1 MAPSTSP
8 LRPRQAQSVPIA
20 TEPAPL
26 VAERLRRRGPTS
38 TRLPHTRAVSH
49 MPVASSPSLLL
60 AAQAWPA
67 LLLPGRSLFA
77 LSHRP
82 PSRLHTALHQR
93 AAAHDRRCAGGP
105 LRAAAVEVRRHRRW
119 RQAAESSGVCMRAA
133 GATCEPGSGR
143 PRWRPPEAARDLR
156 PHGVLRRRL
165 VAGEVCR
172 LQALPRVTALLT
184 ALLLAPQAGWPCQHA
199 VLALPGPRRLDGSF
213 AGRQES
219 GQSAA
224 SPLHCVLTL
233 TRRAHTWRTR
243 SSTCRAATAP
253 TSSPPEAQARSHT
266 SSVRRASLSVPQQE
280 GALGYRPCL
289 HWRGPRSTTSTRS
302 VSARQAGRRVPRQYI
317 RSDVQ
322 CPVRACSSV

>member
-1 MAPSTSP
+1 MREGKCAKGEREAHGSNSTCIADSKQNFHSYAGLHPPSFAREPTHPTLTRGSG
-8 LRPRQAQSVPIA
+8 PRRRRLARSAHAI
-20 TEPAPL
+20 E
-26 VAERLRRRGPTS
+26 AER
-38 TRLPHTRAVSH
+38 
-49 MPVASSPSLLL
+49 
-60 AAQAWPA
+60 
-67 LLLPGRSLFA
+67 
-77 LSHRP
+77 
-82 PSRLHTALHQR
+82 
-93 AAAHDRRCAGGP
+93 
-105 LRAAAVEVRRHRRW
+105 
-119 RQAAESSGVCMRAA
+119 
-133 GATCEPGSGR
+133 GARR

-165 VAGEVCR
+165 VASEVCR

-199 VLALPGPRRLDGSF
+199 VLALPRPRRLDGSF

-289 HWRGPRSTTSTRS
+289 HWRGPRSTSTRS

>member
-1 MAPSTSP
+1 MKGAVDDCHHRLSTPTLSRARAAQRPARAPY
-8 LRPRQAQSVPIA
+8 LRPRRQAEGFHLSKESRKSGLSSRPHRACNHASFAREPTHA
-20 TEPAPL
+20 TLTRGSGPRRRRLARSAHAIE
-26 VAERLRRRGPTS
+26 AER
-38 TRLPHTRAVSH
+38 
-49 MPVASSPSLLL
+49 
-60 AAQAWPA
+60 
-67 LLLPGRSLFA
+67 
-77 LSHRP
+77 
-82 PSRLHTALHQR
+82 
-93 AAAHDRRCAGGP
+93 
-105 LRAAAVEVRRHRRW
+105 
-119 RQAAESSGVCMRAA
+119 
-133 GATCEPGSGR
+133 GARR

-199 VLALPGPRRLDGSF
+199 VLALPRPRRLDGSF

>member
-1 MAPSTSP
+1 
-8 LRPRQAQSVPIA
+8 
-20 TEPAPL
+20 
-26 VAERLRRRGPTS
+26 
-38 TRLPHTRAVSH
+38 

-105 LRAAAVEVRRHRRW
+105 LRAAAVEARRHRRW
-119 RQAAESSGVCMRAA
+119 RQGAESSGVCMRAA

-143 PRWRPPEAARDLR
+143 PRWHPPEAARDLR

-199 VLALPGPRRLDGSF
+199 VLALLALPRPRRLDGSF

-322 CPVRACSSV
+322 CPVRACSFV

>member
-1 MAPSTSP
+1 
-8 LRPRQAQSVPIA
+8 
-20 TEPAPL
+20 
-26 VAERLRRRGPTS
+26 
-38 TRLPHTRAVSH
+38 

-165 VAGEVCR
+165 VAAEVCR
-172 LQALPRVTALLT
+172 LQALQRVTALLT
-184 ALLLAPQAGWPCQHA
+184 ALLLAPQAGWPCQHKHA

-280 GALGYRPCL
+280 GRGTGLPPVPALVRCEVNYFQSLGL
-289 HWRGPRSTTSTRS
+289 GPASWSTRPS
-302 VSARQAGRRVPRQYI
+302 
-317 RSDVQ
+317 
-322 CPVRACSSV
+322 PVHQE

>member
-1 MAPSTSP
+1 
-8 LRPRQAQSVPIA
+8 
-20 TEPAPL
+20 
-26 VAERLRRRGPTS
+26 
-38 TRLPHTRAVSH
+38 

-172 LQALPRVTALLT
+172 LQALPWSPHSSTLCFLRLRLVGLASTRSWHCQVPVGSTAPLLVDRSQGRV
-184 ALLLAPQAGWPCQHA
+184 
-199 VLALPGPRRLDGSF
+199 LPRP
-213 AGRQES
+213 A
-219 GQSAA
+219 
-224 SPLHCVLTL
+224 
-233 TRRAHTWRTR
+233 RRAHAHT
-243 SSTCRAATAP
+243 
-253 TSSPPEAQARSHT
+253 ARSHMAYAQLNV
-266 SSVRRASLSVPQQE
+266 SRCHRAYVLFS
-280 GALGYRPCL
+280 
-289 HWRGPRSTTSTRS
+289 
-302 VSARQAGRRVPRQYI
+302 
-317 RSDVQ
+317 
-322 CPVRACSSV
+322 

>member
-1 MAPSTSP
+1 MLKVFSFRKSRKSG
-8 LRPRQAQSVPIA
+8 LSSRPDRVCNHASFA
-20 TEPAPL
+20 REPTHPTLTRGSGPRRRRLARSAHAIE
-26 VAERLRRRGPTS
+26 AER
-38 TRLPHTRAVSH
+38 
-49 MPVASSPSLLL
+49 
-60 AAQAWPA
+60 
-67 LLLPGRSLFA
+67 
-77 LSHRP
+77 
-82 PSRLHTALHQR
+82 
-93 AAAHDRRCAGGP
+93 
-105 LRAAAVEVRRHRRW
+105 
-119 RQAAESSGVCMRAA
+119 
-133 GATCEPGSGR
+133 GARR

-199 VLALPGPRRLDGSF
+199 VLALPRPRRLDGSF

>member
-1 MAPSTSP
+1 MAPSTAP

-38 TRLPHTRAVSH
+38 TRFPHACRLLTLAPSRGAGLAGASLARALAVCAVSQASIAPAH
-49 MPVASSPSLLL
+49 SSPSL
-60 AAQAWPA
+60 
-67 LLLPGRSLFA
+67 
-77 LSHRP
+77 
-82 PSRLHTALHQR
+82 QR

-172 LQALPRVTALLT
+172 LQALQRVTALLT
-184 ALLLAPQAGWPCQHA
+184 ALLLAPQAGWPCQHKHA

-224 SPLHCVLTL
+224 SPAL
-233 TRRAHTWRTR
+233 RAHAHT
-243 SSTCRAATAP
+243 
-253 TSSPPEAQARSHT
+253 ARSHMAYAQLNVSRCHRAYVL
-266 SSVRRASLSVPQQE
+266 SS
-280 GALGYRPCL
+280 
-289 HWRGPRSTTSTRS
+289 
-302 VSARQAGRRVPRQYI
+302 
-317 RSDVQ
+317 
-322 CPVRACSSV
+322 

>member
-1 MAPSTSP
+1 MCGCEVAQLVCTCIADEKLRRRSISPFCGDGFRERGPRTAPREPLTSAREGRLEVFENP
-8 LRPRQAQSVPIA
+8 KKSGLSSPPPFGARLQLGASNQQVWAAFCPDTRGEARRRRQAQSAHAI
-20 TEPAPL
+20 E
-26 VAERLRRRGPTS
+26 AER
-38 TRLPHTRAVSH
+38 
-49 MPVASSPSLLL
+49 
-60 AAQAWPA
+60 
-67 LLLPGRSLFA
+67 
-77 LSHRP
+77 
-82 PSRLHTALHQR
+82 
-93 AAAHDRRCAGGP
+93 
-105 LRAAAVEVRRHRRW
+105 
-119 RQAAESSGVCMRAA
+119 
-133 GATCEPGSGR
+133 GARR

-199 VLALPGPRRLDGSF
+199 VLALPRSRRLDGSF

>member
-1 MAPSTSP
+1 MRFRRLFASP
-8 LRPRQAQSVPIA
+8 YLRARRQTARFRKPKIWPELVACFRREIAIGSDAISKFGRRVAFCPDTRGEARRRRQARSAHAI
-20 TEPAPL
+20 E
-26 VAERLRRRGPTS
+26 AER
-38 TRLPHTRAVSH
+38 
-49 MPVASSPSLLL
+49 
-60 AAQAWPA
+60 
-67 LLLPGRSLFA
+67 
-77 LSHRP
+77 
-82 PSRLHTALHQR
+82 
-93 AAAHDRRCAGGP
+93 
-105 LRAAAVEVRRHRRW
+105 
-119 RQAAESSGVCMRAA
+119 
-133 GATCEPGSGR
+133 GARR

-199 VLALPGPRRLDGSF
+199 VLALPRPRRLDGSF

-280 GALGYRPCL
+280 GRGTGLPPVPALARSEVNYFHSLGL
-289 HWRGPRSTTSTRS
+289 GPASWSTRAS
-302 VSARQAGRRVPRQYI
+302 
-317 RSDVQ
+317 
-322 CPVRACSSV
+322 PVHQE